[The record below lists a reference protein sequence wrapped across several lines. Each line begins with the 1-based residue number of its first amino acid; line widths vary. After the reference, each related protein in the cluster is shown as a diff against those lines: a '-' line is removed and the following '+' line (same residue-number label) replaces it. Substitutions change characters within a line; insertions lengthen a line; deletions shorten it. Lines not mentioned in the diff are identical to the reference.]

1 MGSLVEAVLLVVAV
15 AACAVASLGV
25 LVMPS
30 TYARLHYVGLVAAVA
45 APACA
50 VAVAVA
56 EGIWPAG
63 AKALLIAIV
72 MIASGPIVTHAT
84 ARAARAR
91 HENGGAGSG
100 T

>member
-1 MGSLVEAVLLVVAV
+1 MRETVEAALLVVTI
-15 AACAVASLGV
+15 AACLCSSLGV
-25 LVMPS
+25 LVMRT
-30 TYARLHYVGLVAAVA
+30 TYARLHYVGLVTTIA

-72 MIASGPIVTHAT
+72 MMACGPVVTHAT

-91 HENGGAGSG
+91 HENDGANDAD
-100 T
+100 